1 MGVFDTNELLVRAG
15 DADDDLEELD
25 VLVDVIVLVVVFVV
39 VEDGLTKAVGLT
51 LRVRVVVLV
60 DVLDKVL
67 DEVETTTPPIRTRP
81 DSRVVSSA
89 DQLRVWG
96 LEAMEPIAVSNKSQ
110 RIPIYI

>member
-1 MGVFDTNELLVRAG
+1 MAVIVFDSTELLVKAD

-39 VEDGLTKAVGLT
+39 VVDGLTKAVGLT
-51 LRVRVVVLV
+51 LRVKVVVLV

-67 DEVETTTPPIRTRP
+67 VEVDTTTPPIKILP
-81 DSRVVSSA
+81 SPSS
-89 DQLRVWG
+89 DLYVCG
-96 LEAMEPIAVSNKSQ
+96 LKAMVPIAVSNKSQ